1 MAIRQDNVLTKK
13 ASPQTQ
19 YAILQPLKKGSF
31 FIYLRH
37 IVTLVLKY
45 INRDRLF
52 FPALLANIFS
62 YTKKHK
68 LLFGHITKKAY
79 LCTR

>member
-1 MAIRQDNVLTKK
+1 MTTRQDNILTKK

-19 YAILQPLKKGSF
+19 YG
-31 FIYLRH
+31 
-37 IVTLVLKY
+37 Y
-45 INRDRLF
+45 ITTSQKSSHFYIFTPHSHPRFEIHKSQSPF